1 LKAKKNYRNE
11 DGEVITMPPNFV
23 TSRTKKGLIGK
34 GCTFSGVIPHV
45 KGNDIENRTRIAAFD
60 RAYHLSKL

>member
-1 LKAKKNYRNE
+1 
-11 DGEVITMPPNFV
+11 MPPNFV
-23 TSRTKKGLIGK
+23 TSRLKKGLVGK